1 MHGDYGVEF
10 YYGFGEV
17 DEGED
22 LGKGS
27 GFFLGVVVEVLEKFR
42 DLFHFWGFR
51 SYGRGIES
59 LILKNREVLFWELWY
74 FWGRLKESSN
84 INSKIRMILLWKNR

>member
-10 YYGFGEV
+10 DYRFGEV

-22 LGKGS
+22 LGKGT
-27 GFFLGVVVEVLEKFR
+27 GFFLGVVVEVLEKFG

-59 LILKNREVLFWELWY
+59 LILENREVLFWELWY
-74 FWGRLKESSN
+74 FWEGLGGLGN
-84 INSKIRMILLWKNR
+84 VGFN